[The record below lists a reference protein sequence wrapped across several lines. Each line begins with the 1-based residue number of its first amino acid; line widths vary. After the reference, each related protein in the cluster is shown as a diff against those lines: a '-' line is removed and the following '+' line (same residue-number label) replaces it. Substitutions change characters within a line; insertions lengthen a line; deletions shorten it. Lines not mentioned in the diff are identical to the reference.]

1 MDIEDKIKR
10 VIVLI
15 AVLIMIVF
23 AIFAIWGVTIS
34 EIEDFNMKVFGAALL
49 SLLLCFVFFL
59 FVDGF

>member
-10 VIVLI
+10 VIVIIGVLI
-15 AVLIMIVF
+15 IIIMIV
-23 AIFAIWGVTIS
+23 FAIWGVTIS